1 MPITR
6 AITLGGLTV
15 GILDG
20 LDAVI
25 FFGLRGVAPIRIFQ
39 AIASGLLG
47 PASFKGGLQTAALGV
62 VLHFAIAFSIVAV
75 LVLASRRMPFLT
87 RNTVLIGIVYGLIV
101 YAVMNGVVLPL
112 SAVKHNVPSGAVL
125 INGLVIHM
133 LGVGLPAA
141 LAARWSAQSPL
152 A

>member
-1 MPITR
+1 M
-6 AITLGGLTV
+6 
-15 GILDG
+15 
-20 LDAVI
+20 
-25 FFGLRGVAPIRIFQ
+25 
-39 AIASGLLG
+39 
-47 PASFKGGLQTAALGV
+47 
-62 VLHFAIAFSIVAV
+62 
-75 LVLASRRMPFLT
+75 
-87 RNTVLIGIVYGLIV
+87 YGLIV